1 MSQLFHSSWLSVI
14 GIDWKRYWRIRKR
27 SVRMFTTCLECIR
40 IDRAYSAFEALNEMV
55 PKIPG
60 TCAAAKAVLRDV
72 SGVRCLVRHRL
83 LRIERCARCAAS
95 LFLFC
100 WDSPN
105 VAFVLKVS
113 SVTIFFRQD
122 FTLSDSTT
130 LSCCAPFCRGL
141 PTQLGSFIDLAR
153 FQLPLLH
160 HVLLRSKMCF
170 LEKCRTFF

>member
-1 MSQLFHSSWLSVI
+1 MSQLFRSSWLSVI
-14 GIDWKRYWRIRKR
+14 GIDWKR

-55 PKIPG
+55 PKIPR
-60 TCAAAKAVLRDV
+60 TCAAAKAVLPDV

-95 LFLFC
+95 LFVFC

-113 SVTIFFRQD
+113 SVTIFF
-122 FTLSDSTT
+122 ST
-130 LSCCAPFCRGL
+130 
-141 PTQLGSFIDLAR
+141 R
-153 FQLPLLH
+153 FHAL
-160 HVLLRSKMCF
+160 
-170 LEKCRTFF
+170 